1 VFDFA
6 VGTGLR
12 GITLAEQFAYL
23 RTPAGLIYVAALV
36 AVAAMP
42 ALVNRDRITGN
53 RE

>member
-12 GITLAEQFAYL
+12 GMTAAEQFAYL

-36 AVAAMP
+36 AFAALP
-42 ALVNRDRITGN
+42 GAGQSRPNN
-53 RE
+53 AQS